1 MFVPTKQL
9 QMEQPVFVQ
18 SQTTNHMKKIITKKL
33 SFILAGIAFLTS
45 ACSTNV
51 SITKRYHN
59 RGFHIAWGSNQQSNN
74 ETSNPK
80 SAKVSPRKPH
90 NSSIAESTI
99 NTTVVQPTTAEGPSP
114 TIILSNHLYEHNKTN
129 PSYTNAVVKLHKNK
143 HDVGHLFKSGH
154 SNSSYKIVPQ
164 KEKYRTIIKSSDSP
178 IWGILSVICG
188 ILALYIVMISSSP
201 GIDVP
206 LIIIVG
212 LLLAIASV
220 YFGVKGQYNKLKL
233 FAFLGMIIGGFAF
246 LVGFLTALVGNGAG

>member
-90 NSSIAESTI
+90 TSSIAESTI
-99 NTTVVQPTTAEGPSP
+99 NTTVVQPTTVEGPSP
-114 TIILSNHLYEHNKTN
+114 TNILSNHLFEHNKTN
-129 PSYTNAVVKLHKNK
+129 PSYANTVVKNHKPK
-143 HDVGHLFKSGH
+143 HNIHYSSQSVKS
-154 SNSSYKIVPQ
+154 NTANNTDPKNQ
-164 KEKYRTIIKSSDSP
+164 KYRTIIKSSDSP
-178 IWGILSVICG
+178 IWGILSFVCS
-188 ILALYIVMISSSP
+188 ILALYILLFGSSL
-201 GIDVP
+201 GFELP
-206 LIIIVG
+206 LTIIVG
-212 LLLAIASV
+212 ILLALAAM
-220 YFGVKGQYNKLKL
+220 YLGLKGENNKLEL
-233 FAFLGMIIGGFAF
+233 LAFIGTLIGCIAMA
-246 LVGFLTALVGNGAG
+246 VGFVKVYQ